1 MSQSSNNNTRRG
13 FLQTTLIG
21 ISGIGIIRV
30 AQAQS
35 SQHLFL
41 EASEIDF
48 LEAAVDR
55 LIPPDE
61 KWAGGKDAGVVTYI
75 DRQMSGPWGKGDQLY
90 MSGPYIPGPPSLG
103 YQLGFTPAQMFR
115 RAITAINQRFKN
127 QGTSFK
133 QLSHQEQDAFL
144 SALEAGKFD
153 LNGVPSSTFF
163 GFLWEHTLEGFFADP
178 VYGGNRDKVG
188 WRMIGFPGAYSD
200 FYEWIDKHGVPFT
213 REPLSIADEKASPP
227 MQHEQHGG
235 K

>member
-1 MSQSSNNNTRRG
+1 MSESLKNNTRRE
-13 FLQTTLIG
+13 FLQTTLVG
-21 ISGIGIIRV
+21 ISGLGILRVV
-30 AQAQS
+30 AQGQP
-35 SQHLFL
+35 QHLFL
-41 EASEIDF
+41 SAPEIEF

-61 KWAGGKDAGVVTYI
+61 KWAGAKEAGVVTYI

-90 MSGPYIPGPPSLG
+90 MSGPYIPGPRNAG
-103 YQLGFTPAQMFR
+103 YQLGFTPAQMFH
-115 RAITAINQRFKN
+115 RAIAAINQHFKN

-133 QLSHQEQDAFL
+133 QLSHDQQDAYL

-213 REPLSIADEKASPP
+213 REPMSIADEKASPSMP
-227 MQHEQHGG
+227 TREERR
-235 K
+235 

>member
-1 MSQSSNNNTRRG
+1 MSQSSNNNTRRE

-61 KWAGGKDAGVVTYI
+61 KWAGAKEAGVVTYI

-115 RAITAINQRFKN
+115 RAIAAINQRFKN
-127 QGTSFK
+127 LGTSFK
-133 QLSHQEQDAFL
+133 QLSHEEQDDFL

-178 VYGGNRDKVG
+178 VYGGNHDKVG
-188 WRMIGFPGAYSD
+188 WRMIGYPGAYSD
-200 FYEWIDKHGVPFT
+200 FYEWIDQHGVPFT
-213 REPLSIADEKASPP
+213 REPMSIADEKASPS
-227 MQHEQHGG
+227 MQHAQHGDR
-235 K
+235 